1 MIHARKRKQSNKL
14 AKQNSYPLKDWH
26 FEHMKKTVLKYVS
39 GLSENALPFQ
49 KRMHKKYNGNL
60 SFVQRNI
67 QFDIK
72 HGVTRM
78 EVDTFLEQVRN
89 DSSFADVRRIV
100 GSGERIDNLQIESRD
115 RQEYKWFL

>member
-1 MIHARKRKQSNKL
+1 M
-14 AKQNSYPLKDWH
+14 AKQNSYPLKEWH

-39 GLSENALPFQ
+39 GLSENAHPFQ
-49 KRMHKKYNGNL
+49 KRQHKKYNGNL

>member
-1 MIHARKRKQSNKL
+1 
-14 AKQNSYPLKDWH
+14 
-26 FEHMKKTVLKYVS
+26 
-39 GLSENALPFQ
+39 
-49 KRMHKKYNGNL
+49 MHKKYNGNL

-72 HGVTRM
+72 HGVTKM
-78 EVDTFLEQVRN
+78 EVDTFLEHVRN

-100 GSGERIDNLQIESRD
+100 GSGERIDNLQIESID